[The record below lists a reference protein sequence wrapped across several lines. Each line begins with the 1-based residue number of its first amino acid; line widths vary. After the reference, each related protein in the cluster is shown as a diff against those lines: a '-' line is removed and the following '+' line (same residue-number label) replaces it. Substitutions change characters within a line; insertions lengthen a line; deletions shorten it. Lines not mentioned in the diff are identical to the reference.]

1 MRIDYI
7 TIIIG
12 LVAAICTTIA
22 FFPQLILVYRTKQ
35 TRDLSLPTFILLI
48 AGIFLW
54 LIYGILLGSLPI
66 ILANSIT
73 LIGCLYILIMK
84 VKYG

>member
-1 MRIDYI
+1 MRLDCN
-7 TIIIG
+7 TIVG

-22 FFPQLILVYRTKQ
+22 FFPQILLVYRTKQ
-35 TRDLSLPTFILLI
+35 TRDLSLSTFILLT

-66 ILANSIT
+66 ILANFIT
-73 LIGCLYILIMK
+73 LIGCFYILIMK
-84 VKYG
+84 IKYG

>member
-22 FFPQLILVYRTKQ
+22 FFPQILLVYRTKQ
-35 TRDLSLPTFILLI
+35 TRDLSLPTFILLTI
-48 AGIFLW
+48 GIFLW
-54 LIYGILLGSLPI
+54 LVYGILLGSLPI
-66 ILANSIT
+66 ILANFIT
-73 LIGCLYILIMK
+73 LIGCFYILIMK
-84 VKYG
+84 IKYG

>member
-1 MRIDYI
+1 MGYI
-7 TIIIG
+7 TIIG
-12 LVAAICTTIA
+12 LVAATCTTIA
-22 FFPQLILVYRTKQ
+22 FFPQILQVYRTKQ
-35 TRDLSLPTFILLI
+35 TRDLSLPTFILLTT
-48 AGIFLW
+48 GIFLW
-54 LIYGILLGSLPI
+54 LIYGILLGNLPI

>member
-1 MRIDYI
+1 MRADYI
-7 TIIIG
+7 TVIIG
-12 LVAAICTTIA
+12 MVAAICTTIA
-22 FFPQLILVYRTKQ
+22 FFPQLILVHRTKQ
-35 TRDLSLPTFILLI
+35 TRDLSLPTFILLTT
-48 AGIFLW
+48 GILLW

-66 ILANSIT
+66 ILANAIT

>member
-1 MRIDYI
+1 MRADYI
-7 TIIIG
+7 TVIVG
-12 LVAAICTTIA
+12 LVAAVCTTVA

-35 TRDLSLPTFILLI
+35 TRDLSLQTFILLT

-66 ILANSIT
+66 ILANAIT